1 MKLHAF
7 ADDTLG
13 AHDAVA
19 LAALIDKGE
28 ISAREACAAA
38 IARAQHVGT
47 LDAVACEDYERA
59 LRRADAVAAG
69 PFRGVPSFIKDNVDV
84 AGLPT
89 RHGSLA
95 VPARPA
101 KADGPFAQQYLAQGF
116 VVLGKSRLPEFGFN
130 ATTEFAYGA
139 PPTRNPW
146 HTDYSCG
153 ASSGG
158 AAALVAAG
166 VVPVAHANDGGGS
179 IRIPAA
185 CCGLVG
191 LKATRGRI
199 VDDKAARSLPVNI
212 IGEGVVSRSVRDTA
226 HFLAAMERGGRDRRL
241 SPVGLVEGPGPK
253 GLRIAVV
260 YDSIIGTATDA
271 ATRET
276 VRRTA
281 AVLERLGHHIEEIPA
296 PVPASFPDDF
306 TLYWGFLACMV
317 ERFGRHT
324 MAPGFDGSRID
335 PLTRGLSALFRS
347 RLRRFPG
354 ALMRLRG
361 AQREYQRTA
370 ARLGHDAVLSPVLA
384 HTTPK
389 LGDLSPAQDFDTLLA
404 KLRNYVSFTPLNNV
418 AGSPAITVPGGVS
431 ELGLPIGVQL
441 QAAHGDERTLL
452 EIAYALESAQPW
464 PLLSSAAT
472 DISRSVRIE

>member
-7 ADDTLG
+7 TDDALG
-13 AHDAVA
+13 RHDAVA
-19 LAALIDKGE
+19 LAKLIDDGE
-28 ISAREACAAA
+28 ISAREACVAA
-38 IARAQHVGT
+38 IARAQALGA
-47 LDAVACEDYERA
+47 LDAIACEDYERA
-59 LRRADAVAAG
+59 LRRADAPAAG

-101 KADGPFAQQYLAQGF
+101 AVDGPFAQQYLAQGF

-158 AAALVAAG
+158 AAAMVAAG
-166 VVPVAHANDGGGS
+166 VVPIAHANDGGGS

-241 SPVGLVEGPGPK
+241 PPVGLVEGPGDK

-260 YDSIIGTATDA
+260 YDSIVGAPTDA

-281 AVLERLGHHIEEIPA
+281 AVLAGLGHHVEEIPA
-296 PVPASFPDDF
+296 PVPTSFPDDF
-306 TLYWGFLACMV
+306 TLYWGFLAFMV

-324 MAPGFDGSRID
+324 IAPGFDASRVD
-335 PLTRGLSALFRS
+335 PLTRGLSALFR
-347 RLRRFPG
+347 RQLRRFPG

-370 ARLGHDAVLSPVLA
+370 TRLGHDAVLSPVLA
-384 HTTPK
+384 HTTPP
-389 LGDLSPAQDFDTLLA
+389 LGVLSPAQDFEVLLER
-404 KLRNYVSFTPLNNV
+404 LRNYVSFTPLNNV
-418 AGSPAITVPGGVS
+418 AGNPAIALPAGRS
-431 ELGLPIGVQL
+431 AEGLPIGVQL
-441 QAAHGDERTLL
+441 QAAHGAERTLL
-452 EIAYALESAQPW
+452 ELAYALEAEQPW
-464 PLLSSAAT
+464 PLLSS
-472 DISRSVRIE
+472 DVRN